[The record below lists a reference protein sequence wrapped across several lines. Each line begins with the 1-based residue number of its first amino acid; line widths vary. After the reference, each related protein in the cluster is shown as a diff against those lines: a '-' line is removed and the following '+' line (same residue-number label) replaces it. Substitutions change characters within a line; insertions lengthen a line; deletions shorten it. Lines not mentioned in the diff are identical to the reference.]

1 MTAGAFLFVATHS
14 LKNRVL
20 QRLRRLRQPRYAIS
34 AAAGLLYFGMMF
46 GRRAFAGGTRR
57 GLPEVFH
64 RVGPEIALVCV
75 GIVVI
80 FLALIMWALPGDSG
94 GIEFSASEI
103 QFLFPAP
110 LTRRQLLGYKMI
122 RSQAQ
127 ILLSSAIMT
136 FVAFPKSK
144 FIGVW
149 VAFSVWNTY
158 LLLVALGRAR
168 LRQRGIGFLARVV
181 IASLLLTASYQLIAH
196 QLGGLDLKLIG
207 RHLESNT
214 PGALDPFFAP
224 FHHPPLSIL
233 FFIPRLV
240 AMVLFPTAVAPMLAG
255 VSGLLILGALFFLLA
270 AHLDV
275 SFEEASIARSR
286 RKAASAQRRAGHRS
300 GEMVTLRAARPLFR
314 LSPAGPPEMAIIW
327 KNLTAAVR
335 ISGIFVLVIILQVL
349 IALGALFWI
358 KDPNTLM
365 VWGSIL
371 LTLAA
376 VMAVG
381 GPFMFRNDLRMD
393 LRRLEVIKSYPI
405 AGARL
410 VAAEIAAPTAMIVAI
425 QSALLITAVV
435 LLRGAGSKS
444 LFVARIASPEGVIA
458 ALLVLIP
465 IVAIQLLIQNAVVI
479 FFPAWA
485 SQSREESRG
494 FAPFGQRLVLM
505 AAHLLTLGLAL
516 LPAAALFLPAI
527 WIARQM
533 TDFGAAVAIAIC
545 PAVAVLVAEIYMAV
559 QFLGSHFESI
569 DVSNDLELV
578 AEE

>member
-1 MTAGAFLFVATHS
+1 MTAGAFVFVATHS
-14 LKNRVL
+14 FKNRVL
-20 QRLRRLRQPRYAIS
+20 QRLRRLRQPRYALS
-34 AAAGLLYFGMMF
+34 AVAAVLYFGMMF
-46 GRRAFAGGTRR
+46 GRRALAGGVRR
-57 GLPEVFH
+57 GLPEVFQGI
-64 RVGPEIALVCV
+64 GPEVALVGV

-80 FLALIMWALPGDSG
+80 FLAIGAWALPGDSG

-110 LTRRQLLGYKMI
+110 LTRRQLLAYKMI

-127 ILLSSAIMT
+127 IFVSSVIMT
-136 FVAFPKSK
+136 FVAFPRSK
-144 FIGVW
+144 FLGVW

-158 LLLVALGRAR
+158 LLFVAQGRAR
-168 LRQRGIGFLARVV
+168 LRQRGIGFMARVV
-181 IASLLLTASYQLIAH
+181 LAGALLYGFFVLIVH
-196 QLGGLDLKLIG
+196 QLGGVDLKLLSE
-207 RHLESNT
+207 RLKSY
-214 PGALDPFFAP
+214 AASSFDPVFAP
-224 FHHPPLSIL
+224 FHHRPLSIL
-233 FFIPRLV
+233 FLIPRLF
-240 AMVLFPTAVAPMLAG
+240 AMVLFPTTVHHLLVGAA
-255 VSGLLILGALFFLLA
+255 GLLLLGSIFFLLA
-270 AHLDV
+270 ARLNV
-275 SFEEASIARSR
+275 SFEEASIAKAR
-286 RKAASAQRRAGHRS
+286 RKAASVQRRAGQRS
-300 GEMVTLRAARPLFR
+300 GELVSLRAARPLFR
-314 LSPAGPPEMAIIW
+314 LAPTGPPEIAIVW

-335 ISGIFVLVIILQVL
+335 ISGVFVLLIVL
-349 IALGALFWI
+349 AVLAAFGGMFWMN
-358 KDPNTLM
+358 DPNLFM
-365 VWGSIL
+365 LWGSIM

-376 VMAVG
+376 VMALG
-381 GPFMFRNDLRMD
+381 GPMMFRYDLRMD

-405 AGARL
+405 AGPRL

-569 DVSNDLELV
+569 DVSNDLELI